1 MVVRRQIV
9 NKTISLLLPVKPE
22 VLLPLLFT
30 SSGRL
35 LANRSD
41 RRSDV
46 WQLTGSGLG
55 SVVRSAPSVPF
66 GGLQLLLTGM
76 GSPLLLL
83 LLLRWPGLLAAE
95 QVAVLEVLLE
105 EQPGVSAL
113 LRGEV
118 VESSGDGS
126 EGGEREALEGN
137 LVLVRVEEASEIAGE
152 PEEQEPWIG
161 LLPVDSTASRGGQE
175 SFADAVVNKMKR
187 ALVLGASALIILALH
202 PNPVSEMDL
211 SPVLSKPIIVVQ
223 TSENVTKLI
232 GALLRGLRATAKIT
246 YQSILQDDLGGATL
260 TLWSSCGRSRGG
272 LYGEWQGVIC
282 TGESNSQVQVRR
294 CLDALHFPECL
305 ACETCRFCSAE
316 VPAAAVGHCP
326 PGGADPLHRRHH
338 PGPLAAPGP
347 AAQRQLPVSQ
357 AGCSQ
362 VHVAAENPAVPSTQT
377 LVRPVAA
384 DRRRHLRSLPGGV
397 QEQPVSAG
405 AAVSPRVP
413 QGLRGP
419 LAAAAAHLSSVQTQ
433 HPGRSLQR
441 RLTAAPSAAPGSFFL
456 DAPSLTLPFGLWT
469 SPQNPSCRHCG
480 AAGTLSAFCRER
492 SARRCGLVRSVG
504 HIQNFVLNQTSK
516 SFPPPPPPRPLGLNK

>member
-1 MVVRRQIV
+1 MVVMRQIV
-9 NKTISLLLPVKPE
+9 NKTISLLLPVNPE
-22 VLLPLLFT
+22 VHLPLLFT

-46 WQLTGSGLG
+46 WQLTSSGLG

-126 EGGEREALEGN
+126 EGGEREELEGN

-187 ALVLGASALIILALH
+187 ALVLGASALIILALN

-211 SPVLSKPIIVVQ
+211 SPVLSKPIIVVH

-246 YQSILQDDLGGATL
+246 YQSILQDDL
-260 TLWSSCGRSRGG
+260 
-272 LYGEWQGVIC
+272 
-282 TGESNSQVQVRR
+282 
-294 CLDALHFPECL
+294 FPKQD
-305 ACETCRFCSAE
+305 
-316 VPAAAVGHCP
+316 V
-326 PGGADPLHRRHH
+326 
-338 PGPLAAPGP
+338 
-347 AAQRQLPVSQ
+347 
-357 AGCSQ
+357 
-362 VHVAAENPAVPSTQT
+362 
-377 LVRPVAA
+377 
-384 DRRRHLRSLPGGV
+384 LRSMSLLKTRPYRQPKRWCGPSQPTDADICAVCLEAFRNNQCLRVLPCLHEYHRDCVDPWLLLQHTCPLCKRSILGGV
-397 QEQPVSAG
+397 CKDG
-405 AAVSPRVP
+405 
-413 QGLRGP
+413 
-419 LAAAAAHLSSVQTQ
+419 
-433 HPGRSLQR
+433 
-441 RLTAAPSAAPGSFFL
+441 
-456 DAPSLTLPFGLWT
+456 
-469 SPQNPSCRHCG
+469 
-480 AAGTLSAFCRER
+480 
-492 SARRCGLVRSVG
+492 
-504 HIQNFVLNQTSK
+504 
-516 SFPPPPPPRPLGLNK
+516 

>member
-1 MVVRRQIV
+1 MVVMRQIV
-9 NKTISLLLPVKPE
+9 NKTISLLLPVNPE
-22 VLLPLLFT
+22 VHLPLLFT

-46 WQLTGSGLG
+46 WQLTSSGLG

-126 EGGEREALEGN
+126 EGGEREELEGN

-187 ALVLGASALIILALH
+187 ALVLGASALIILALN

-211 SPVLSKPIIVVQ
+211 SPVLSKPIIVVH

-282 TGESNSQVQVRR
+282 TGESNSQVQKYLQQLWDTVLLVVLILCTGVILQARWQHQDR
-294 CLDALHFPECL
+294 QPNDNFQFPKQD
-305 ACETCRFCSAE
+305 
-316 VPAAAVGHCP
+316 V
-326 PGGADPLHRRHH
+326 
-338 PGPLAAPGP
+338 
-347 AAQRQLPVSQ
+347 
-357 AGCSQ
+357 
-362 VHVAAENPAVPSTQT
+362 
-377 LVRPVAA
+377 
-384 DRRRHLRSLPGGV
+384 LRSMSLLKTRPYRQPKRWCGPSQPTDADICAVCLEAFRNNQCLRVLPCLHEYHRDCVDPWLLLQHTCPLCKRSILGGV
-397 QEQPVSAG
+397 CKDG
-405 AAVSPRVP
+405 
-413 QGLRGP
+413 
-419 LAAAAAHLSSVQTQ
+419 
-433 HPGRSLQR
+433 
-441 RLTAAPSAAPGSFFL
+441 
-456 DAPSLTLPFGLWT
+456 
-469 SPQNPSCRHCG
+469 
-480 AAGTLSAFCRER
+480 
-492 SARRCGLVRSVG
+492 
-504 HIQNFVLNQTSK
+504 
-516 SFPPPPPPRPLGLNK
+516 